1 MPQPVPF
8 FSTIIPS
15 YNRRD
20 LIVATLDSV
29 LNQEYDDNE
38 VIVVDD
44 GSTDGTMRVL
54 ETYAKHIKVLTQ
66 NNAGPGA
73 ARNRGVAEASGVYV
87 AFLDSDDLWFPWT
100 LAEFR
105 RAIESYRQ
113 PAIVTS
119 IPTYFTGHPPAMP
132 PRPEN
137 IEETHYAC
145 FYQSPRQWHLPSGTV
160 VRRDLFL
167 NRGGFAETAAED
179 VDAWLRWGSLP
190 GMVSIVKPN
199 MFAYRIHADGICKT
213 NRYRY
218 DGIRRIVAMEKAG
231 NYKDVPEFTAARR
244 DYIATN
250 VRATSFY
257 CLGRRK
263 FAWAW
268 NLYMQTFMW
277 HAQMGRVKYLLGF
290 PAVSLWEAA
299 QMIFGTRHG

>member
-1 MPQPVPF
+1 MPF

-15 YNRRD
+15 YNRRE
-20 LIVATLDSV
+20 LIAATLDSV

-54 ETYAKHIKVLTQ
+54 ENYAGRIRVVTQ
-66 NNAGPGA
+66 DNAGPGA
-73 ARNRGVAEASGVYV
+73 ARNCGVAAASGVYV

-100 LAEFR
+100 LATFR
-105 RAIESYRQ
+105 RAIELHHQ

-119 IPTYFTGHPPAMP
+119 NPTYFTGTPPAIP
-132 PRPEN
+132 PRPEGV
-137 IEETHYAC
+137 EEVNYAC
-145 FYQSPRQWHLPSGTV
+145 FYASPRGWHLPSGTV
-160 VRRDLFL
+160 IRRDLFL
-167 NRGGFAETAAED
+167 ERGGFAATPAED

-190 GMVSIVKPN
+190 GMVSIVKPT

-231 NYKDVPEFTAARR
+231 AYTDLPDFTAARR

-257 CLGRRK
+257 CLARRK
-263 FAWAW
+263 FAWGW

-277 HAQMGRVKYLLGF
+277 HARMGRAKYLLGF
-290 PAVSLWEAA
+290 PAASLWEAA
-299 QMIFGTRHG
+299 KMTFGGRPL